1 MFQNTN
7 RRGLRS
13 NWAFRAGLALSFV
26 PAWFFACLAQDYPK
40 RPVRLVAATTPGG
53 GPDVMARLTAQYLGP
68 RLRQQVIVDNRPGAG
83 GNLGAEQVARAPAD
97 GYTLLLCTA
106 SQSISATLYRK
117 LNYDLVRDFSAVS
130 FIASA
135 PQILVIH
142 PSLPV
147 KTLRELITLAKKR
160 PGQLLFASGGVGTA
174 PHLAGEMLKAAGA
187 VDFVHVPYKGIS
199 AAVTDLLGGHIQ
211 FLFAMTPVGLPLVAA
226 GKLRGIAI
234 TSLHRSQLAPSL
246 PTMAETLPGFEAIGW
261 YGVLGPAKTPSEI
274 IQKLNEEIQ
283 AILNMPEVK
292 KSLTDQGTESVS
304 STPSSFAG
312 FIQKDIAK
320 WGDAIRRANAQQD

>member
-1 MFQNTN
+1 MLQYTSRKEVHFN
-7 RRGLRS
+7 R
-13 NWAFRAGLALSFV
+13 AFCAGFALSFV
-26 PAWFFACLAQDYPK
+26 PAWFPACLAQDYPK
-40 RPVRLVAATTPGG
+40 RPIRLVAATTPGG
-53 GPDVMARLTAQYLGP
+53 GPDVMARLAAQYLSP

-117 LNYDLVRDFSAVS
+117 LNYDLLRDFSAVS

-147 KTLRELITLAKKR
+147 KALRDLVTLANKR

-211 FLFAMTPVGLPLVAA
+211 FLFAMTPVGLPLMSA

-234 TSLHRSQLAPSL
+234 TSSNRSQLAPGL
-246 PTMAETLPGFEAIGW
+246 PTMAETFPGFEAIGW
-261 YGVLGPAKTPSEI
+261 YGVLAPAKTPLEVV
-274 IQKLNEEIQ
+274 QRLNGEMQ
-283 AILNMPEVK
+283 VVLNMPEVK
-292 KSLTDQGTESVS
+292 KSLADQGTESVN
-304 STPSSFAG
+304 STPSSFTD
-312 FIQKDIAK
+312 FIQRDIAK